1 MSGFGSSPAFA
12 EMSISTSSMPFI
24 VILSGRTS
32 NVSVTFGMFRNLSTS
47 HISAESFSEASRR
60 FALISSAIRFT

>member
-1 MSGFGSSPAFA
+1 
-12 EMSISTSSMPFI
+12 MSISTSSMPFI